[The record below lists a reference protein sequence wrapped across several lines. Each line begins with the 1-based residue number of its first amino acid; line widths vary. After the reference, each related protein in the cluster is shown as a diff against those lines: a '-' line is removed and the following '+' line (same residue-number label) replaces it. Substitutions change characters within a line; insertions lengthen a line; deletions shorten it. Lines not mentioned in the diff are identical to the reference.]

1 MISAKH
7 LYERRVLA
15 SSFCLDTLTGNPLIK
30 VRLQESHPGPRK
42 LHEGDTPLLDEA
54 PDKPFGASEMVSRGW
69 DVQERSIDVLTTGS
83 LTKGRSILDGWLSI
97 HETPPRAQ
105 SRELPGFVSGR
116 LPWPIP
122 LRYSI
127 TRLAV
132 MLASIPASRT
142 SSSESVFGR

>member
-1 MISAKH
+1 MVSAKH
-7 LYERRVLA
+7 FYDKCILA
-15 SSFCLDTLTGNPLIK
+15 SSFCLDTLADNPLIK
-30 VRLQESHPGPRK
+30 VRLQEPHPGPRK

-83 LTKGRSILDGWLSI
+83 LTRGQSILDEWLSI

-105 SRELPGFVSGR
+105 SRGLLELTKGR

-127 TRLAV
+127 TRPAV